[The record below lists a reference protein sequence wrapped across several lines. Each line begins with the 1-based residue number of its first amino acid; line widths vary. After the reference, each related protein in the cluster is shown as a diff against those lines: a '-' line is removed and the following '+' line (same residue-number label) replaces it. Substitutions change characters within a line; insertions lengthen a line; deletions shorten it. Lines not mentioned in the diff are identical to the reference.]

1 MDYQENDLPVVLQEG
16 DSVRLGD
23 GTTVRFDE
31 SGGARDVMIG
41 DEFTA
46 RCTLFPTMDYEL
58 AAGSGSYRLTAGGMD
73 LKVEKI

>member
-1 MDYQENDLPVVLQEG
+1 MDYQESDLPVVLQEG
-16 DSVRLGD
+16 DTVRLAD

-31 SGGARDVMIG
+31 SGGARDVMIN
-41 DEFTA
+41 DEFNS

-58 AAGSGSYRLTAGGMD
+58 DAGSSYRLTAGDMD